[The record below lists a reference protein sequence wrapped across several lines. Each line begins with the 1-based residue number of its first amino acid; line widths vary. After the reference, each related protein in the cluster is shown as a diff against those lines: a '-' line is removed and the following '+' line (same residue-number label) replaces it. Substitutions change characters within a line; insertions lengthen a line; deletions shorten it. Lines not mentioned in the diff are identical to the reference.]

1 MKKIIFIFICM
12 LSLQATQAFD
22 QQEAF
27 RNLYSRL
34 SLSGSGSYPDIN
46 GMDEGSCN
54 FIRQLINLNELTTD
68 VVYTIWRDP
77 GLTELA
83 SAMPESDNPLVLG
96 MYRRL
101 EYNILKCNEFL
112 DNTSDDDAESKRQRA
127 EARFLRA
134 YYYSLAIDLWGD
146 MPLWKTAADS
156 PATRSSRQEVFE
168 FVTQELTSCADDM
181 ALPADSQYGRADRV
195 AAWMLLA
202 RLYLNAEV
210 YTGTARWQQA
220 KDYAQLVIDSDY
232 ALCDHYSYLF
242 MGDNDS
248 NGAQSEIILP
258 AVVDGLTQYDYGN
271 TMFVISATH
280 ASDMPPCG
288 LSSSWAGYYARYS
301 LLTKFFQAEDIPSQS
316 TEGTVAAAGDDRCLL
331 YGIGR
336 LQGQQLG
343 SNFTD
348 GFSIDKFTN
357 NCVYGTA
364 SSEQFPDT
372 DFPLMRVAEAYLC
385 YAEADARQNGGSCS
399 TDGLEKLN
407 ALRQRA
413 HATTLA
419 EATLSDLADEWCR
432 EFYLEGQRRSH
443 LIRFGLFAGD
453 DYLWTGKGGTDSG
466 QALKAFRNL
475 MPMPEEVLVEHP
487 QYTQNTGYSDP
498 NFIPDDFVLNTPAFG
513 SEIVDLSSV
522 DAMRLSWQRPSNL
535 PEEGN
540 MKCSLELS
548 VNPDF
553 NDPKTS
559 FAPNADA
566 FEVWVDARNLNSFL
580 LSNNDQAYLSTSV
593 KVYARCVTNSAVSN
607 TVELNLK
614 AYDNRYEQMPQ
625 PWYFVGN
632 CIGDGQ
638 WDNSISKLGQSM
650 FPMNI
655 NADGSSVYTGYF
667 HEGDSFVMVNKP
679 GSWEECVKSND
690 GSVYGLR
697 ISEGGENINIYETGW
712 YTFQVY
718 PQWGSAYCMQ
728 VSDQGWPVYT
738 SMVMAS
744 GLRGS
749 VVTEMT
755 SCNPANPYNHVWYA
769 RVSFDGDD
777 TVYFRPD
784 GNETAKVGGEA
795 FPYGYATDASQTIPV
810 RKGNYVVFFDDMTG
824 YYQFADATTGLL
836 PQLFSRNYR
845 QIEVAPVDVVH
856 LNATTATIKLCDIVM
871 PEDVEVSQLH
881 LVIGDEEFVINEQGE
896 VNTESFVAA
905 MKRRFGQYGLHNAE
919 VQAVMAGIQRD
930 LARTFKSEPFTLTVQ
945 MLSMPVEEH
954 YYYVGSQTLWDFNN
968 LSMPMTCLSG
978 DQWASDPRFQIDITI
993 PAGQDDWFNIFPAS
1007 ALTSDDPWS
1016 NILRP
1021 MENGDNMSGTFGI
1034 SNAGYAWHISAPTQQ
1049 TTYRLTLDFNT
1060 ATYAITEAPAIPTPI
1075 QSVQYGET
1083 LSRQPLYDLQGRPVA
1098 SPHGK
1103 GIYIIRSAEGRL
1115 QGKNHKKVARY

>member
-385 YAEADARQNGGSCS
+385 YAEA
-399 TDGLEKLN
+399 
-407 ALRQRA
+407 
-413 HATTLA
+413 
-419 EATLSDLADEWCR
+419 
-432 EFYLEGQRRSH
+432 
-443 LIRFGLFAGD
+443 
-453 DYLWTGKGGTDSG
+453 
-466 QALKAFRNL
+466 
-475 MPMPEEVLVEHP
+475 EVL
-487 QYTQNTGYSDP
+487 
-498 NFIPDDFVLNTPAFG
+498 
-513 SEIVDLSSV
+513 
-522 DAMRLSWQRPSNL
+522 
-535 PEEGN
+535 
-540 MKCSLELS
+540 
-548 VNPDF
+548 
-553 NDPKTS
+553 
-559 FAPNADA
+559 
-566 FEVWVDARNLNSFL
+566 
-580 LSNNDQAYLSTSV
+580 
-593 KVYARCVTNSAVSN
+593 
-607 TVELNLK
+607 
-614 AYDNRYEQMPQ
+614 
-625 PWYFVGN
+625 
-632 CIGDGQ
+632 
-638 WDNSISKLGQSM
+638 
-650 FPMNI
+650 
-655 NADGSSVYTGYF
+655 
-667 HEGDSFVMVNKP
+667 
-679 GSWEECVKSND
+679 
-690 GSVYGLR
+690 
-697 ISEGGENINIYETGW
+697 
-712 YTFQVY
+712 
-718 PQWGSAYCMQ
+718 
-728 VSDQGWPVYT
+728 
-738 SMVMAS
+738 
-744 GLRGS
+744 
-749 VVTEMT
+749 
-755 SCNPANPYNHVWYA
+755 
-769 RVSFDGDD
+769 
-777 TVYFRPD
+777 
-784 GNETAKVGGEA
+784 
-795 FPYGYATDASQTIPV
+795 
-810 RKGNYVVFFDDMTG
+810 
-824 YYQFADATTGLL
+824 
-836 PQLFSRNYR
+836 
-845 QIEVAPVDVVH
+845 
-856 LNATTATIKLCDIVM
+856 
-871 PEDVEVSQLH
+871 
-881 LVIGDEEFVINEQGE
+881 
-896 VNTESFVAA
+896 
-905 MKRRFGQYGLHNAE
+905 
-919 VQAVMAGIQRD
+919 
-930 LARTFKSEPFTLTVQ
+930 
-945 MLSMPVEEH
+945 
-954 YYYVGSQTLWDFNN
+954 
-968 LSMPMTCLSG
+968 
-978 DQWASDPRFQIDITI
+978 
-993 PAGQDDWFNIFPAS
+993 
-1007 ALTSDDPWS
+1007 
-1016 NILRP
+1016 
-1021 MENGDNMSGTFGI
+1021 
-1034 SNAGYAWHISAPTQQ
+1034 APT
-1049 TTYRLTLDFNT
+1049 TDW
-1060 ATYAITEAPAIPTPI
+1060 
-1075 QSVQYGET
+1075 
-1083 LSRQPLYDLQGRPVA
+1083 
-1098 SPHGK
+1098 
-1103 GIYIIRSAEGRL
+1103 RS
-1115 QGKNHKKVARY
+1115 